1 MYQVLLVDDEA
12 LITDGLAEYLA
23 RRAPERFEILKAY
36 SGAGALEIAGRMR
49 VDILVTD
56 IEMLGMDG
64 LAVRQRVQALWP
76 QCRAIFL
83 TAHANF
89 EYAYQAIQD
98 PPARYLLKSEGFER
112 LAQILEQ
119 TAAEL
124 DEALY
129 NESLLREAQNAREG
143 NLQKVMLLSA
153 ILRGEMAEEEEMAR
167 GFAELGID
175 LRAGE
180 AVLPLLVRLYAPARQ
195 GYRLAAVSGY
205 IRRQADGACLCE
217 AVPFGQNELACF
229 LQGPGRELALQSQM
243 ELWHEAFS
251 RICGGDTG
259 IALGARTVSWREAG
273 AVFQRMSSALSG
285 AAGEKNVFIIYQPEG
300 KDAPL
305 LRREAFRQALQRQLR
320 AGESPW
326 PLLEEIYAAMP
337 AREAGLLLAQCV
349 DAARAVDSAQM
360 LAWSEALES
369 LPRAQSANEAARL
382 LQQLSSK
389 VRTEQTRA
397 STRQQTQIVQTIDH
411 YIAENYS
418 RDIAL
423 SDVAAQVYLSP
434 AYVSSL
440 YKRLRGAGIMD
451 TVLRTRMARAQE
463 LLVSSNRQIQQIA
476 AEVGYHSARYFIS
489 SFRNYCGLSP
499 NAYREKYWNA
509 KEEPACNPPQLPL

>member
-1 MYQVLLVDDEA
+1 
-12 LITDGLAEYLA
+12 
-23 RRAPERFEILKAY
+23 
-36 SGAGALEIAGRMR
+36 
-49 VDILVTD
+49 
-56 IEMLGMDG
+56 
-64 LAVRQRVQALWP
+64 
-76 QCRAIFL
+76 
-83 TAHANF
+83 
-89 EYAYQAIQD
+89 
-98 PPARYLLKSEGFER
+98 
-112 LAQILEQ
+112 
-119 TAAEL
+119 
-124 DEALY
+124 
-129 NESLLREAQNAREG
+129 
-143 NLQKVMLLSA
+143 
-153 ILRGEMAEEEEMAR
+153 
-167 GFAELGID
+167 
-175 LRAGE
+175 
-180 AVLPLLVRLYAPARQ
+180 
-195 GYRLAAVSGY
+195 
-205 IRRQADGACLCE
+205 
-217 AVPFGQNELACF
+217 
-229 LQGPGRELALQSQM
+229 
-243 ELWHEAFS
+243 
-251 RICGGDTG
+251 
-259 IALGARTVSWREAG
+259 
-273 AVFQRMSSALSG
+273 
-285 AAGEKNVFIIYQPEG
+285 
-300 KDAPL
+300 
-305 LRREAFRQALQRQLR
+305 
-320 AGESPW
+320 
-326 PLLEEIYAAMP
+326 MP

-397 STRQQTQIVQTIDH
+397 SSRQQTQIVQTIDH

-463 LLVSSNRQIQQIA
+463 MLVSSNRQIQQIA